1 MFDRREK
8 QRIELSRRAVEIRRE
23 YWARKAWKFDFLTDF
38 DDQGAGEYPERHAI
52 TGNLAR

>member
-8 QRIELSRRAVEIRRE
+8 QRIELSRRAVEIRRD
-23 YWARKAWKFDFLTDF
+23 YWARKAWKFDFDNF
-38 DDQGAGEYPERHAI
+38 DEWGAGEYPERHAI